1 MSLASSSLKNIYI
14 KYKEQILYLLFGIAT
29 TLVNWLVYVLLLN
42 VFVLE
47 ISNAIA
53 WLVAITFAFHVNK
66 IYVFKRPYSSLKKTL
81 RELFLFLGARVLSGF
96 VDIFG
101 LPLLVYIGI
110 DQTVFGIEGA
120 VAKLIVSVVGIVLNY
135 IFSKFVIFG
144 RK

>member
-1 MSLASSSLKNIYI
+1 M

-29 TLVNWLVYVLLLN
+29 TLVNWIAYVLLLN
-42 VFVLE
+42 VLNLE

-53 WLVAITFAFHVNK
+53 WFIAIAFAFHVNK
-66 IYVFKRPYSSLKKTL
+66 LYVFKSPYSSLKKTSK
-81 RELFLFLGARVLSGF
+81 ELFLFLGARVLSGF

-101 LPLLVYIGI
+101 LPLLVYIGV

-120 VAKLIVSVVGIVLNY
+120 VAKVIISVVVIVLNY

-144 RK
+144 KK